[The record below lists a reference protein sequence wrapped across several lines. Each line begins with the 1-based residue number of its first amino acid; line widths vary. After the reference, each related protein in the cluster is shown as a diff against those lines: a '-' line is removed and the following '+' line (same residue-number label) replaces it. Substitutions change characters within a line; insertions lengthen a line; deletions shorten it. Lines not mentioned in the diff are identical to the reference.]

1 MITVSST
8 LSGQYFTSDMP
19 DLSFSITGYRAQ
31 VTITADGDTVYD
43 ESLYPISGQIT
54 LSELG
59 RLLLGYARQYLVLPV
74 VVTILEEFE
83 DSSTTN
89 TETVSCTV
97 IYCEADFG
105 TTASD
110 FISNHF
116 LTILQGDKLTA
127 LGRLEY
133 LHYIGTDSASV
144 TAYYTDG
151 TTAAFQLTSV
161 AGNDNY
167 QMIDVSPSQ
176 FTATGKTLALYD
188 VAAGSRTQRFTIDYD
203 APDCAP
209 ILIFEN
215 SFGVD
220 ELLYCTG
227 THTVAPTYERS
238 TMRQKGKL
246 KTYSIEETRTFKADT
261 GILSTAMSNWIDEL
275 FRSSYVRIV
284 NIYNG
289 VATVGKEII
298 ITDSKSEFTNDDEA
312 LPRATFEYQY
322 SQRIQNV
329 IQLQRAGRIFD
340 NTFDATFN

>member
-1 MITVSST
+1 M
-8 LSGQYFTSDMP
+8 
-19 DLSFSITGYRAQ
+19 
-31 VTITADGDTVYD
+31 YD

-59 RLLLGYARQYLVLPV
+59 RLLLGYARQKLVLSV
-74 VVTILEEFE
+74 VVDIVEEFE
-83 DSSTTN
+83 DSDTTN
-89 TETVSCTV
+89 EQTVSCTV

-105 TTASD
+105 TTAED
-110 FISNHF
+110 YITNHY
-116 LTILQGDKLTA
+116 LSILQGDKLTA

-133 LHYIGTDSASV
+133 LHYIGTDTASV

-151 TTAAFQLTSV
+151 TSAYFSLTSV

-167 QMIDVSPSQ
+167 QMIDASPSQ
-176 FTATGKTLALYD
+176 FVATGKTLALYD
-188 VAAGSRTQRFTIDYD
+188 VAAGSRKQRFIIDYD

-220 ELLYCTG
+220 EILYCTG

-238 TMRQKGKL
+238 TMRQRGKL
-246 KTYSIEETRTFKADT
+246 KTYNIEETRTFKADT
-261 GILSTAMSNWIDEL
+261 GILSTAMSNWVDEL
-275 FRSSYVRIV
+275 FRSQYVRV
-284 NIYNG
+284 LNIYDG
-289 VATVGKEII
+289 VPTVGKEII
-298 ITDSKSEFTNDDEA
+298 ITESKSEFTNDDEA

-340 NTFDATFN
+340 NTFDMTFN